1 MGSKKRD
8 RTKERDEGGN
18 GGYVY
23 QSRSRHATNGSHN
36 CVPAIDS
43 CSPPPARTSPPRKT
57 VSVAIG
63 ASCVENAVS
72 HELGSML
79 AGQLARAAA
88 IFNVDEVV
96 VVDDGPKHG
105 EKEVSRAAALLAK
118 ILQYQETPQYLRK
131 ALIPMHELYR
141 YCGMLAPLDAP
152 HHLRATEW
160 FEYREGV
167 VTGEESDQSLC
178 DIGLDIQ
185 ALVVG
190 SSIPQNTRVTL
201 HVGKARETV
210 VENGREYIKA
220 SIANPLDVKRTTGR
234 YWGYD
239 VRIARS
245 VKEMFQ
251 GPFGG
256 YDLTIGTS
264 ERGEINECCSLSLPS
279 YRHALVVIGGP
290 NGLEYL
296 LQNDPSSSQYDS
308 PSTLF
313 DRYLNVCP
321 NQGSR
326 TIRTEEAVLLCLMYL
341 RPALGI

>member
-1 MGSKKRD
+1 
-8 RTKERDEGGN
+8 
-18 GGYVY
+18 
-23 QSRSRHATNGSHN
+23 
-36 CVPAIDS
+36 
-43 CSPPPARTSPPRKT
+43 
-57 VSVAIG
+57 
-63 ASCVENAVS
+63 
-72 HELGSML
+72 ML

-96 VVDDGPKHG
+96 VLDDGPKHAG
-105 EKEVSRAAALLAK
+105 SDVNRAAALLAK

-167 VTGEESDQSLC
+167 VTNQESGQSVC
-178 DIGLDIQ
+178 DIGLDVP
-185 ALVVG
+185 ALVGTIV
-190 SSIPQNTRVTL
+190 PHNTRVTL
-201 HVGKARETV
+201 FVGKTRHTV
-210 VENGREYIKA
+210 VEGGREYIKA
-220 SIANPLDVKRTTGR
+220 SVVNPLDVKRTTGR
-234 YWGYD
+234 YWGYN
-239 VRIARS
+239 VRVARS
-245 VKEMFQ
+245 IEELFKK

-264 ERGEINECCSLSLPS
+264 ERGEVTECCSLTLTD
-279 YRHALVVIGGP
+279 YQHALIVIGGP
-290 NGLEYL
+290 SGLEYL
-296 LQNDPSSSQYDS
+296 LQNDPCREQHAS
-308 PSTLF
+308 PATLF

-341 RPALGI
+341 KPALAM

>member
-1 MGSKKRD
+1 MHPR
-8 RTKERDEGGN
+8 R
-18 GGYVY
+18 V
-23 QSRSRHATNGSHN
+23 SR
-36 CVPAIDS
+36 
-43 CSPPPARTSPPRKT
+43 PPACDPPRPTNAIRKT
-57 VSVAIG
+57 ISVAIG

-72 HELGSML
+72 HELGSLL

-96 VVDDGPKHG
+96 VLDDGPKHAG
-105 EKEVSRAAALLAK
+105 SDVNRAAALLAK

-167 VTGEESDQSLC
+167 VTNQESGQSVC
-178 DIGLDIQ
+178 DIGLDVP
-185 ALVVG
+185 ALVGTIV
-190 SSIPQNTRVTL
+190 PHNTRVTL
-201 HVGKARETV
+201 FVGKTRHTV
-210 VENGREYIKA
+210 VEGGREYIKA
-220 SIANPLDVKRTTGR
+220 SVVNPLDVKRTTGR
-234 YWGYD
+234 YWGYN
-239 VRIARS
+239 VRVARS
-245 VKEMFQ
+245 IEELFNK

-264 ERGEINECCSLSLPS
+264 ERGEVTECCSLTLTD
-279 YRHALVVIGGP
+279 YQHALIVIGGP
-290 NGLEYL
+290 SGLEYL
-296 LQNDPSSSQYDS
+296 LQNDPCREQHAS
-308 PSTLF
+308 PATLF

-341 RPALGI
+341 KPALAM

>member
-1 MGSKKRD
+1 MNSCSHG
-8 RTKERDEGGN
+8 
-18 GGYVY
+18 
-23 QSRSRHATNGSHN
+23 HAPRGSH
-36 CVPAIDS
+36 VRTPAIRPS
-43 CSPPPARTSPPRKT
+43 RPSPKPTNLSRKT

-72 HELGSML
+72 HELGSLL

-88 IFNVDEVV
+88 IFNIDEVV
-96 VVDDGPKHG
+96 VLDDGPKHAAN
-105 EKEVSRAAALLAK
+105 EVNRAAALLAK

-167 VTGEESDQSLC
+167 VTGHESSQSVC
-178 DIGLDIQ
+178 DIGLDVQ
-185 ALVVG
+185 ALV
-190 SSIPQNTRVTL
+190 SSSVPHNSRVTL
-201 HVGKARETV
+201 SVGKARQTV
-210 VENGREYIKA
+210 MENGIEYIKA
-220 SIANPLDVKRTTGR
+220 SIADPLDVKRTTGR

-239 VRIARS
+239 VRVARS
-245 VKEMFQ
+245 VEELFGK

-264 ERGEINECCSLSLPS
+264 ERGEVNDCCSLSLPD
-279 YRHALVVIGGP
+279 YQHALIVIGGP
-290 NGLEYL
+290 SGLEYL
-296 LQNDPSSSQYDS
+296 LQNDPCRKEHAS
-308 PSTLF
+308 PATLF

-341 RPALGI
+341 KPALGM